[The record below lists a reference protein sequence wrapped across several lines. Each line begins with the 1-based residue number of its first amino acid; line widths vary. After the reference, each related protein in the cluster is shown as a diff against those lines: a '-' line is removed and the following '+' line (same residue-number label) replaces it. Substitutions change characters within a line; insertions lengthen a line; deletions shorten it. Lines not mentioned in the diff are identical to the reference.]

1 MSLSDNLKKA
11 RQAAGLS
18 QAELAERMG
27 LNVRTYGSYER
38 GERDLSTA
46 LLRQICQVLKV
57 SSDVLLETKGSRPVE
72 SNVSAV
78 LPQEKIHMIPVFNSV
93 AAGFG
98 AYASSDIVEYIPLY
112 IENDF
117 DVEDT
122 ICITVRGQ
130 SMYPKIEDGDRIVVR
145 RQECVDNGRIA
156 VVMIGDDAVVKRVNF
171 DGERLELTSFNPEYP
186 PRILQGAELANVKIV
201 GLVQQVIKAL

>member
-46 LLRQICQVLKV
+46 LLRQICQELKV
-57 SSDVLLETKGSRPVE
+57 SSDVLLETKGARPVE
-72 SNVSAV
+72 SNADV

>member
-46 LLRQICQVLKV
+46 LLRQICQELKV

-72 SNVSAV
+72 SNADM

-130 SMYPKIEDGDRIVVR
+130 SMYPKIEDGDRVVVR